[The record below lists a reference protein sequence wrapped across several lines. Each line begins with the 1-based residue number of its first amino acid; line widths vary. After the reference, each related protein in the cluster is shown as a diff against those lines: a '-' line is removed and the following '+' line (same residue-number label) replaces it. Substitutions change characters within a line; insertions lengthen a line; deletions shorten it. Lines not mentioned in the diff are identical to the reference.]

1 MAFLDWVTFHT
12 AIFYAVGSLG
22 TFIGLPLHKPKI
34 QVFGRV
40 FTWAAFA
47 LHTLLIGMIVL
58 DQNGD
63 ELSRGYFVQL
73 LAWTILFTYYVGWR
87 ILKSDFLGMT
97 AAPLG
102 LLLLILSYKVD
113 QSNIELPAQLK
124 ELFLVLHI
132 GPLFAS
138 LALLTLAAGAA
149 LLFLHMDR
157 KIKAKTRLSDFD
169 RGLPALGAYDRVNN
183 LAVIVGFPLYTIGVV
198 AGFIWAPIAWGREA
212 SIFGTWDPKEIFS
225 LFEWFLYAAIFYLRV
240 LRGWR
245 GRKAALMILA
255 IFGVSLFSF
264 LVVNTFMPTHHSFSI
279 AL

>member
-22 TFIGLPLHKPKI
+22 TFVGLPLRQPKI

-40 FTWAAFA
+40 FTWAGFA

-58 DQNGD
+58 GQNSE

-73 LAWTILFTYYVGWR
+73 LAWTILFIYYVGWR

-113 QSNIELPAQLK
+113 QSQIELPGLLK

-138 LALLTLAAGAA
+138 LGLLTLASGAA
-149 LLFLHMDR
+149 LRFLHMDR

-169 RGLPALGAYDRVNN
+169 RGLPALGAYDRVNSI
-183 LAVIVGFPLYTIGVV
+183 AVVLGFPLYTIGVLS
-198 AGFIWAPIAWGREA
+198 GFIWAPIAWGRA
-212 SIFGTWDPKEIFS
+212 AAIFGTWDPKEIFS
-225 LFEWFLYAAIFYLRV
+225 LFQWFLYASVFYLRV
-240 LRGWR
+240 VSGWR
-245 GRKAALMILA
+245 GRKAAIMILL

-264 LVVNTFMPTHHSFSI
+264 LVVNTFMPTHHSFSTAI
-279 AL
+279 

>member
-22 TFIGLPLHKPKI
+22 TFIGLPMHSPKI
-34 QVFGRV
+34 QVLGRV
-40 FTWAAFA
+40 FTWAGFA
-47 LHTLLIGMIVL
+47 LHTILISMIVL
-58 DQNGD
+58 GPGPD

-73 LAWTILFTYYVGWR
+73 LAWTILCIYYVGWR

-113 QSNIELPAQLK
+113 QIQLELPAQLK

-132 GPLFAS
+132 GPLFGS
-138 LALLTLAAGAA
+138 LGLLTLAAGAA

-183 LAVIVGFPLYTIGVV
+183 LAITVGFPLYTVGLVS
-198 AGFIWAPIAWGREA
+198 GFIWAPIAWGRDG
-212 SIFGTWDPKEIFS
+212 SVFGTWDPKELFS
-225 LFEWFLYAAIFYLRV
+225 LFQWFLYAAAFYLRV
-240 LRGWR
+240 MRGWR

-255 IFGVSLFSF
+255 IFGVAIFSF
-264 LVVNTFMPTHHSFSI
+264 VGVNMFMPTHHSFSI
-279 AL
+279 AM

>member
-12 AIFYAVGSLG
+12 AVFYAVGSLG
-22 TFIGLPLHKPKI
+22 TFIGLPLRLPKV
-34 QVFGRV
+34 QVLGRI
-40 FTWAAFA
+40 FTWAGFG
-47 LHTLLIGMIVL
+47 LHTLLIIMMVL
-58 DQNGD
+58 GQSSE

-73 LAWTILFTYYVGWR
+73 LAWTILFIYYVGWR

-113 QSNIELPAQLK
+113 QSQIELPEQLK
-124 ELFLVLHI
+124 ALFLALHI

-138 LALLTLAAGAA
+138 LGLLTLAAGAA

-169 RGLPALGAYDRVNN
+169 RGLPALGAYDRVNS
-183 LAVIVGFPLYTIGVV
+183 LAIVVGFPLYTIGVV
-198 AGFIWAPIAWGREA
+198 SGFIWAPIAWGRDDA
-212 SIFGTWDPKEIFS
+212 IFGTWDPKEIFS
-225 LFEWFLYAAIFYLRV
+225 LFQWFLYAAAFYLRV
-240 LRGWR
+240 MRGWR

-255 IFGVSLFSF
+255 IFCVALFSF
-264 LVVNTFMPTHHSFSI
+264 LGVNMFMPTHHSFSI

>member
-22 TFIGLPLHKPKI
+22 TFIGLPLHQPKV
-34 QVFGRV
+34 QVIGRI
-40 FTWAAFA
+40 FTWAGFA
-47 LHTLLIGMIVL
+47 LHTILIIMMVL
-58 DQNGD
+58 GQNAD

-73 LAWTILFTYYVGWR
+73 LAWTILFIYYVGWR

-113 QSNIELPAQLK
+113 QSQIELPDRLK

-138 LALLTLAAGAA
+138 LGLLTLAAGAG

-169 RGLPALGAYDRVNN
+169 RGLPALGAYDRVNS

-198 AGFIWAPIAWGREA
+198 AGFIWAPIAWGRDA
-212 SIFGTWDPKEIFS
+212 SIFGSWDPKEIFS
-225 LFEWFLYAAIFYLRV
+225 FFQWFLYAAIFYLRV
-240 LRGWR
+240 VRGWR

-255 IFGVSLFSF
+255 IFGLAIFSF
-264 LVVNTFMPTHHSFSI
+264 LGVNALMPTHHSFSI

>member
-22 TFIGLPLHKPKI
+22 TFIGLPMHKPKV

-40 FTWAAFA
+40 FTWAAFG
-47 LHTLLIGMIVL
+47 LHTILIIMMVL
-58 DQNGD
+58 GQNFE

-73 LAWTILFTYYVGWR
+73 LAWTILFTYFVGWK
-87 ILKSDFLGMT
+87 ILKSNFLGMT

-113 QSNIELPAQLK
+113 QSQINLPERLQ

-138 LALLTLAAGAA
+138 LGLLTLGTGAA
-149 LLFLHMDR
+149 MLFLHMDR
-157 KIKAKTRLSDFD
+157 KIKSKTRLSDFD

-183 LAVIVGFPLYTIGVV
+183 IAVVAGFPLYTIGV
-198 AGFIWAPIAWGREA
+198 ASGFVWAPLAWGREG
-212 SIFGTWDPKEIFS
+212 SVFGTWDPKEILS
-225 LFEWFLYAAIFYLRV
+225 LFQWFLYAAIFYLRV
-240 LRGWR
+240 MRGWR
-245 GRKAALMILA
+245 GRKAAIMIIV
-255 IFGVSLFSF
+255 IFGLSIFSF

-279 AL
+279 TL

>member
-22 TFIGLPLHKPKI
+22 TFVGLPLNQPKI
-34 QVFGRV
+34 QVIGRI
-40 FTWAAFA
+40 FTWAGFG
-47 LHTLLIGMIVL
+47 LHTLLIIMMVL
-58 DQNGD
+58 GKGAD

-73 LAWTILFTYYVGWR
+73 LAWTILFIYYVGWR
-87 ILKSDFLGMT
+87 ILKSGFLGMT

-113 QSNIELPAQLK
+113 QSQINLPGQLK

-138 LALLTLAAGAA
+138 LGLLTMATGAA

-169 RGLPALGAYDRVNN
+169 RGLPALGAYDRVNR
-183 LAVIVGFPLYTIGVV
+183 LAVVAGFPLYTVGVA
-198 AGFIWAPIAWGREA
+198 AGFIWAPLAWGPEA
-212 SIFGTWDPKEIFS
+212 SIFGSWDPKEIFA
-225 LFEWFLYAAIFYLRV
+225 LFQWFLYAAAFYMRV
-240 LRGWR
+240 VRGWR
-245 GRKAALMILA
+245 GRKAAIMILSV
-255 IFGVSLFSF
+255 FGVALFSF
-264 LVVNTFMPTHHSFSI
+264 VGVNLFMPTHHSFIISM
-279 AL
+279 